1 MFDSPPPRFILSPVI
16 DIIGAAFDLCGYA
29 EGSRLGPA
37 AIRLAGL
44 QAELEKLGLKSRDRG
59 DVVGPGPYT
68 DEDGMRNFP
77 PLLAT
82 VRGLRER
89 TREALQDDS
98 LPLVLG
104 GEHTLAVGCVSAAL
118 DFFGGDLAVLWIDAH
133 ADINTPGSSETGNL
147 HGMPLAALAGMSSG
161 VDGTPDREWNKLLQ
175 ALGTTKLDPTR
186 IAWCGLRD
194 VDSAERERLNGFAA
208 SMHFIDRHGIERFVD
223 DLDAWLKKIS
233 AKRLWI
239 SFDVDALDPIL
250 APGTGTA
257 VRGGLTYREGHLL
270 AELLHEALHT
280 PDCPYKLAGVDLVE
294 VNPLQDTNN
303 ATAKVAVEWV
313 ASLFGKTILGKATT
327 G

>member
-1 MFDSPPPRFILSPVI
+1 MI

-29 EGSRLGPA
+29 TGSRLGPA

-44 QAELEKLGLKSRDRG
+44 QTEIENLGLKTRDRG
-59 DVVGPGPYT
+59 DVTGPGPYT
-68 DEDGMRNFP
+68 DEGGMRNFP

-82 VRGLRER
+82 VRGLKER
-89 TREALQDDS
+89 TREALQDGS
-98 LPLVLG
+98 LPLILG
-104 GEHTLAVGCVSAAL
+104 GEHTLVVGCISAAL
-118 DFFGGDLAVLWIDAH
+118 EQYGPDLAVLWIDAH
-133 ADINTPGSSETGNL
+133 GDINTPGSSATGNL
-147 HGMPLAALAGMSSG
+147 HGMPLAALAGMHSG
-161 VDGTPDREWNKLLQ
+161 VDGTRDKEWTKLLK
-175 ALGTTKLDPTR
+175 ALGPTKLDPTR

-194 VDSAERERLNGFAA
+194 VDASERDKLHGFPAT
-208 SMHFIDRHGIERFVD
+208 MHFIDRFGVERFVS
-223 DLDAWLKKIS
+223 DLDKWLRDIN

-270 AELLHEALHT
+270 AELLHETLTA
-280 PDCPYKLAGVDLVE
+280 PNCPYKLAGVDVVE

-313 ASLFGKTILGKATT
+313 ASLFGKTILGT
-327 G
+327 